1 MFIFVLSK
9 GAFGQASEQKI
20 DDTELNSLL
29 MTLAVD
35 DDDLKAETITSLA
48 KSGDPNLEK
57 FFELYRQGSVYN
69 WPDQD
74 GGVRIV
80 VNDET
85 EMDDDF
91 NEFAPLFEPISGK
104 PFLVDGKQAK
114 PDLLDLED
122 ISPGRSLRNLV
133 NSAKFLLR
141 IFSKDEEVRSSG
153 IKKCG
158 DPPYL
163 SDAVPFLEEMINDE
177 SINPKIRWLSRESIS
192 LIQFSGQL

>member
-1 MFIFVLSK
+1 LNQFYSVLSFLFLIFVFSK

-20 DDTELNSLL
+20 NDTELNSLL

-35 DDDLKAETITSLA
+35 DDELKAETITSLA

-80 VNDET
+80 VNEET
-85 EMDDDF
+85 VMDDDF

-104 PFLVDGKQAK
+104 PFLWMANRQ
-114 PDLLDLED
+114 
-122 ISPGRSLRNLV
+122 
-133 NSAKFLLR
+133 
-141 IFSKDEEVRSSG
+141 
-153 IKKCG
+153 
-158 DPPYL
+158 
-163 SDAVPFLEEMINDE
+163 
-177 SINPKIRWLSRESIS
+177 S
-192 LIQFSGQL
+192 LIFWIWKI

>member
-1 MFIFVLSK
+1 MNQFYSVISFLLFIFVLSK
-9 GAFGQASEQKI
+9 GVFGQTGESKI
-20 DDTELNSLL
+20 KDIELSKLL
-29 MTLAVD
+29 KTLAVD
-35 DDDLKAETITSLA
+35 DDQLKAETITSLA
-48 KSGDPNLEK
+48 KSGDPQLER

-69 WPDQD
+69 WPDQE

-80 VNDET
+80 VNEET

-114 PDLLDLED
+114 PDLFDLED

-141 IFSKDEEVRSSG
+141 IFSKDQEVRSSG

-158 DPPYL
+158 DPSYL
-163 SDAVPFLEEMINDE
+163 SDAVLFL
-177 SINPKIRWLSRESIS
+177 
-192 LIQFSGQL
+192 